1 MKKVMIIGRSGSGKT
16 TLIHNILYGKSNAKK
31 TQSIERLH
39 NLIDTPGEYIENPRL
54 YRAILL
60 TSYDVDSVV
69 LVIDSEEDSSIF
81 PPEFASA
88 FNREVIGVVTKIDKK
103 KEFCRAVEFLKKAGV
118 KKIYYTSSKDLTTI
132 EELKNYLLEEGV

>member
-103 KEFCRAVEFLKKAGV
+103 KDFVEQWNFLKKQELR
-118 KKIYYTSSKDLTTI
+118 KSTI
-132 EELKNYLLEEGV
+132 QAQRILRQLKS

>member
-1 MKKVMIIGRSGSGKT
+1 M
-16 TLIHNILYGKSNAKK
+16 
-31 TQSIERLH
+31 
-39 NLIDTPGEYIENPRL
+39 
-54 YRAILL
+54 L

-103 KEFCRAVEFLKKAGV
+103 KEFCRAVEFLEKAGV

>member
-1 MKKVMIIGRSGSGKT
+1 MIIGRSGSGKT

-88 FNREVIGVVTKIDKK
+88 FNREVIGVVTKIDKRRI
-103 KEFCRAVEFLKKAGV
+103 FVEQ
-118 KKIYYTSSKDLTTI
+118 
-132 EELKNYLLEEGV
+132 

>member
-1 MKKVMIIGRSGSGKT
+1 MIIGRSGSGKT

-103 KEFCRAVEFLKKAGV
+103 KDFCRAVKFLEKAGV